1 MKATVIVD
9 NIGNIYPGEW
19 GLCIYI
25 ENNGKNILL
34 DAGSSNLFIDN
45 AKKLAEQIAKDEKLE
60 NLALWYKDLIAEAN
74 ALKEEKEAFAA
85 REKAAKNK
93 AESIKNYLSYALNGE
108 NFKTTRCVLSFR
120 KSEKTVIDDIY
131 SIPEIYLKYAEPK
144 ADLTEIKKAIKN
156 GEEIKGAHLEEAQ
169 NIQIK

>member
-1 MKATVIVD
+1 MKLYEI
-9 NIGNIYPGEW
+9 NEQIMS
-19 GLCIYI
+19 C
-25 ENNGKNILL
+25 
-34 DAGSSNLFIDN
+34 IDN
-45 AKKLAEQIAKDEKLE
+45 ETGEIIDTDKLNELQIAKDEKIE

-74 ALKEEKEAFAA
+74 ALKEEKEAFAE

-108 NFKTTRCVLSFR
+108 NFKTTRCALSFR

-131 SIPEIYLKYAEPK
+131 SIPKKFLKYAEPK